1 MNFKGSV
8 IMGKTKIEKHKN
20 RFKNFITY
28 DLKGRTTE
36 EQEDILKVIIEVAED
51 VLNNIKLE
59 GENE

>member
-1 MNFKGSV
+1 
-8 IMGKTKIEKHKN
+8 MGKTKIEKHKN

>member
-1 MNFKGSV
+1 
-8 IMGKTKIEKHKN
+8 MGKTGIEKHKN

-28 DLKGRTTE
+28 DLDGRTTE

-51 VLNNIKLE
+51 MLNNIKLE